1 MEHEIQKA
9 IYCAS
14 LQALKIVLW
23 KVFPMS
29 LMIINTMYLHSVLD
43 LHLRSTLSILPP
55 KIHDKQDKDLEKY
68 YDMMT
73 SKFKWDHF
81 DDFQTLCR
89 MTLIASSP
97 KHFCMI
103 FPAPTSEQLMIL
115 LENFSLKIARLEG
128 FYFYLVAQI
137 FVCLLWR
144 NMRLSLKQDFDNTCQ
159 RKISVPRIL
168 YDLCQ
173 LTIYP
178 CKQHNH
184 YVWKSPK
191 IALTALTFFFKFLN
205 FCL

>member
-1 MEHEIQKA
+1 
-9 IYCAS
+9 
-14 LQALKIVLW
+14 
-23 KVFPMS
+23 
-29 LMIINTMYLHSVLD
+29 
-43 LHLRSTLSILPP
+43 
-55 KIHDKQDKDLEKY
+55 
-68 YDMMT
+68 
-73 SKFKWDHF
+73 
-81 DDFQTLCR
+81 

-103 FPAPTSEQLMIL
+103 FPTPTSEQLMIL

-128 FYFYLVAQI
+128 FYFYLAAQI

-184 YVWKSPK
+184 NVWKSPK
-191 IALTALTFFFKFLN
+191 IARLFLEALTCFDFLFQIFKFLPLILQKDY
-205 FCL
+205 FMLQ

>member
-1 MEHEIQKA
+1 MIKMLFLRL
-9 IYCAS
+9 ICAVFSFNLRYNIPNSVKYEKLYNRSNTWQSFLTDPVVWLLLRRPQSMSWKS
-14 LQALKIVLW
+14 L
-23 KVFPMS
+23 
-29 LMIINTMYLHSVLD
+29 
-43 LHLRSTLSILPP
+43 
-55 KIHDKQDKDLEKY
+55 
-68 YDMMT
+68 
-73 SKFKWDHF
+73 HF
-81 DDFQTLCR
+81 
-89 MTLIASSP
+89 S
-97 KHFCMI
+97 
-103 FPAPTSEQLMIL
+103 PTSEQLMIQ

-184 YVWKSPK
+184 NVWKSPK
-191 IALTALTFFFKFLN
+191 IAHLFLEA
-205 FCL
+205 FDMLWLSFSDF